1 MRIVGGAFKGRRLLA
16 PEGRDIRPTSDRA
29 RESIFNIIAHSDLAP
44 SLEGA
49 SVIDVFAGTGALG
62 FEAMSRGAKPVTFLD
77 IDDHAR
83 ACILKN
89 AGTMGQ
95 AMSVTVLRLDATQ
108 LPPPPR
114 IAKCPAAVA
123 FVDAPY
129 GSGKTGP
136 ALLSMLAR
144 GWVGPES
151 LCIVETE
158 AKHPFEAPRGYS
170 VEDQRTYGAALVS
183 FLSIKKA

>member
-29 RESIFNIIAHSDLAP
+29 RESIFNIIAHSDIAP

-49 SVIDVFAGTGALG
+49 SAIDVFAGTGALG
-62 FEAMSRGAKPVTFLD
+62 FEAMSRRAKPV
-77 IDDHAR
+77 
-83 ACILKN
+83 
-89 AGTMGQ
+89 TMGQ

-114 IAKCPAAVA
+114 IAQCPAAFA

-129 GSGKTGP
+129 DSGATGP
-136 ALLSMLAR
+136 ALLSMLSR
-144 GWVGPES
+144 GWIGPDS
-151 LCIVETE
+151 LCIVETD
-158 AKHPFEAPRGYS
+158 AKLPFEPPRHF
-170 VEDQRTYGAALVS
+170 VIEDQRTYGVAMVS
-183 FLSIKKA
+183 FLSVKQA